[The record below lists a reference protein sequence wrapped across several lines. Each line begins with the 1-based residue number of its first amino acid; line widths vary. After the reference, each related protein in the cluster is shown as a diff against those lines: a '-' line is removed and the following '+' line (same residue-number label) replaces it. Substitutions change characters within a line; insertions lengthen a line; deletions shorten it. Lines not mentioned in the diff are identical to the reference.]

1 ADLRRTRPGRGPH
14 PWRALHSDGVDRR
27 RTGADGL
34 GASTPRGRQ
43 RAHRGL
49 RALLRFVLD
58 VADRCDPA
66 GPQGRGRRAGLP
78 RTRRRDDLRDGV
90 ALVQGALHVDVGTRA
105 RRGRLRRD
113 GAADRSASPHGGNE
127 CAVARRRGRRGRA
140 LADRA
145 QLRPGARLRQ
155 PCSVARLRAGTPRAV
170 AAHELGRPRPQLAE
184 LHGRLAAGSR
194 HRRSRRGLFR
204 VRHSRRRHRA
214 PPAPQGGIGLTPTF
228 PDLTDRS
235 VAVVTID
242 MHRGHLDPEVATMP
256 LAPERAKRVTDANKA
271 FVDAARAKGVPIVH
285 VVTQYNSIE
294 EIASNPW
301 WASVAGTSATRANVL
316 NHQIPGSPGLDVM
329 PSLVG
334 EGDLYVRTKRRYD
347 SFAES
352 DLDFVLR
359 ALGAEVLLLT
369 GVNTN
374 SCVLATT
381 VA

>member
-1 ADLRRTRPGRGPH
+1 
-14 PWRALHSDGVDRR
+14 
-27 RTGADGL
+27 
-34 GASTPRGRQ
+34 
-43 RAHRGL
+43 
-49 RALLRFVLD
+49 
-58 VADRCDPA
+58 
-66 GPQGRGRRAGLP
+66 
-78 RTRRRDDLRDGV
+78 
-90 ALVQGALHVDVGTRA
+90 
-105 RRGRLRRD
+105 
-113 GAADRSASPHGGNE
+113 
-127 CAVARRRGRRGRA
+127 
-140 LADRA
+140 
-145 QLRPGARLRQ
+145 
-155 PCSVARLRAGTPRAV
+155 
-170 AAHELGRPRPQLAE
+170 
-184 LHGRLAAGSR
+184 
-194 HRRSRRGLFR
+194 
-204 VRHSRRRHRA
+204 
-214 PPAPQGGIGLTPTF
+214 LTSSF

-285 VVTQYNSIE
+285 VVTQYNSVG

-381 VA
+381 VAANARDYSAIVVEDCVDTMDPTLHDSALAIIRQAFGWTATGDELGAAL